1 MRIRN
6 QNEKKRTYFVGL
18 VVLLDSW
25 FGVLVLLP
33 FPFLDIS
40 VLKKLMQKLMP
51 VKVEWRGIAL

>member
-6 QNEKKRTYFVGL
+6 QKEKKRMYFVGL

>member
-6 QNEKKRTYFVGL
+6 QKEKKRMYFVGL

-40 VLKKLMQKLMP
+40 VLKMQKLMP